1 MIGLL
6 NRGPSLVII
15 DLLENKKINKKNKL
29 KSYFLKSE
37 EAKAVEKRLKL
48 NILTNYIK
56 LDKGKF
62 FLKEKA
68 KKIIIFHYLIKSFF
82 RLKSDV

>member
-1 MIGLL
+1 MLGLL

-56 LDKGKF
+56 LD
-62 FLKEKA
+62 
-68 KKIIIFHYLIKSFF
+68 
-82 RLKSDV
+82 